1 MTFSEPENQ
10 LPQERAQENESA
22 GGPSPQ
28 FPDASPQF
36 SAPAPVDFPE
46 DIRTPWGGGELLLL
60 LGFAVGSLFFLD
72 TLLELFLIAHYHL
85 NRTQLMHMVRDN
97 AGVAVGF
104 QALWSGVIFLF
115 LFLMIRQYNGAPFWA
130 SLRWRALR
138 PRNRPPALIY
148 TGCILGGIALAI
160 LVGIFSHFAGEK
172 KNLPI
177 EKLFQTRADVIWLT
191 IFGICIAPFFE
202 ETIFRGYLYP
212 VFARKMGI
220 PLGILVTGLLFGLMH
235 AVQLWGGW
243 AQIALL
249 VVVGIVLTAA
259 RARTGSVVA
268 SYLIHLS
275 YNSFL
280 FLGYFVATSGLK
292 NIPHGH

>member
-1 MTFSEPENQ
+1 MNTSDFENPLPPEG
-10 LPQERAQENESA
+10 AQAPDPTSDA
-22 GGPSPQ
+22 APPR
-28 FPDASPQF
+28 FP
-36 SAPAPVDFPE
+36 APASKNEEVPE

-60 LGFAVGSLFFLD
+60 LGFAIGSLFFLD
-72 TLLELFLIAHYHL
+72 IILELFLIARYHL
-85 NRTQLMHMVRDN
+85 NSAQLMHLLRDN

-115 LFLMIRQYNGAPFWA
+115 LFLMIRQYNGAPFWS
-130 SLRWRALR
+130 SLRWRAAR
-138 PRNRPPALIY
+138 PRSRPPGLVY
-148 TGCILGGIALAI
+148 TACILGGIGLAI

-177 EKLFQTRADVIWLT
+177 EKLFQTRVDVIWLT
-191 IFGICIAPFFE
+191 IFGICVAPFFE

-220 PLGILVTGLLFGLMH
+220 PLGIFVTGVLFGLMH

-243 AQIALL
+243 TQIVLL

-280 FLGYFVATSGLK
+280 FFGYFVATSGLN
-292 NIPHGH
+292 NIPHAH